1 MFSSTRFVLWFNVE
15 RSGFE
20 LPPTQLQVDWNAKEN
35 GISGNI
41 FFWLLFFLPQIS
53 FKKQNSNI
61 ILIVI
66 EN

>member
-41 FFWLLFFLPQIS
+41 FFWLPQIS